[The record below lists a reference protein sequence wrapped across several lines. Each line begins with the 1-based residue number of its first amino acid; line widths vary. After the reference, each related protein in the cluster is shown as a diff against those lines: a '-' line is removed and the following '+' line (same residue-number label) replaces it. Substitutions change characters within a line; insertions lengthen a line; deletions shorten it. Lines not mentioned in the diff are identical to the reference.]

1 MNLTIILIAAFLPL
15 FPLLFLILRS
25 RSFGKGSRRIF
36 FKLLFLGILAAVP
49 AFLMAVGGLG
59 AAAVIFRLFPE
70 DAAGNEGV
78 LISVLMRYVLAGALI
93 EEAWK
98 HFILRVSTWKQM
110 TMETVGDG
118 IAAAAVVGTA
128 FSAVLYVAWQAA
140 YHVLPPDLEILR
152 RAMPDFLSAGP
163 VAAFIHALL
172 FIPSHFGYAGL
183 MGALY
188 GFAKGSEQKQHS
200 HRAGF
205 MLTVSFLL
213 AVLVHGV
220 IESLTG
226 YGFVTGQKLWL
237 ILGFAAEAV
246 LAFIV
251 ASALVAVRDSSLEAA
266 LGQNEPET
274 PVDFADSEEFADF
287 AEAEGNPDAEAGG
300 SSQQN
305 LLEYAGAAAEAENAG
320 TGFGQEDLETGS
332 PFTETGTGGL
342 PSSSESWGTETG
354 ADSFGGLAESGSADT
369 EAGAGSLETSSES
382 GSRGAEDLPETAEQS
397 EPEGQDSLIDM
408 GTGTGFGF
416 TAGETEAGTA
426 PEGTTAEPQAGTAF
440 EGISSEPEAGTAFES
455 TTAEPEAGT
464 ALEGTTTTA
473 EPEAGTA
480 FEGTASEPG
489 AGTAFEGTE
498 DVPEKAENVNTAGL
512 SSGPSS
518 GYGWV
523 SDIQPASPE
532 TPDIS
537 SGGSANDAAA
547 EPEGQESTGSEKDT
561 SDGSEKDGEA
571 ASDPGKGL
579 FSRFRKM
586 IDGDFS

>member
-49 AFLMAVGGLG
+49 AFLMSVGGLG

-128 FSAVLYVAWQAA
+128 FSAMLYVAWQAA

-152 RAMPDFLSAGP
+152 RAMPDFLSAGA
-163 VAAFIHALL
+163 VAAFLHALL

-200 HRAGF
+200 RRAGF

-213 AVLVHGV
+213 TVLVHGV

-237 ILGFAAEAV
+237 ILGFAAEGL

-287 AEAEGNPDAEAGG
+287 AEAEGNPDAEAGE

-305 LLEYAGAAAEAENAG
+305 LLEYAGAAAETEIAG
-320 TGFGQEDLETGS
+320 TGFGQEDMETGS
-332 PFTETGTGGL
+332 PLTEAGTGG
-342 PSSSESWGTETG
+342 PETSS
-354 ADSFGGLAESGSADT
+354 ESGSADT
-369 EAGAGSLETSSES
+369 ESGADSFGSPSES
-382 GSRGAEDLPETAEQS
+382 GPADTESGAESFGSPSEYGSRDAEDLPETTDQS
-397 EPEGQDSLIDM
+397 GSEGQDSPVDM
-408 GTGTGFGF
+408 ETGPGSGI
-416 TAGETEAGTA
+416 TAGE
-426 PEGTTAEPQAGTAF
+426 
-440 EGISSEPEAGTAFES
+440 PEAL
-455 TTAEPEAGT
+455 AGQA
-464 ALEGTTTTA
+464 ALDQPVPPA
-473 EPEAGTA
+473 AI
-480 FEGTASEPG
+480 
-489 AGTAFEGTE
+489 E
-498 DVPEKAENVNTAGL
+498 DSK
-512 SSGPSS
+512 
-518 GYGWV
+518 
-523 SDIQPASPE
+523 
-532 TPDIS
+532 
-537 SGGSANDAAA
+537 
-547 EPEGQESTGSEKDT
+547 
-561 SDGSEKDGEA
+561 
-571 ASDPGKGL
+571 
-579 FSRFRKM
+579 
-586 IDGDFS
+586 